1 MMRTA
6 AAPGTARVNP
16 FATRFTRPGA
26 LPPLHADGTPL
37 DLDALLARLESL
49 GGSGAIEGLH
59 GRGKTTT
66 LLALAERAASRGMA
80 VDCLRVRFL
89 GDVPVVCRR
98 VARLSP
104 GSTLFVDGWESLG
117 RLPCLLVRGLARL
130 RGCRLVVTSHDP
142 AGLPR
147 LLECRTSP
155 GLLATLVARLPESGD
170 VIGAADVD
178 EAFGEHSGNL
188 RDALYDLYDRFE
200 RRSRP

>member
-6 AAPGTARVNP
+6 APPGLPRVNP
-16 FATRFTRPGA
+16 FATRYTRPGA
-26 LPPLHADGTPL
+26 LPPLHTDGMPL
-37 DLDALLARLESL
+37 DLDALLTRLESL

-66 LLALAERAASRGMA
+66 LLALIERASSRGMA
-80 VDCLRVRFL
+80 VESLRVRSMRDL
-89 GDVPVVCRR
+89 PVVCRSM
-98 VARLSP
+98 ARQSP

-130 RGCRLVVTSHDP
+130 WGCRLVVTSHGP

-155 GLLATLVARLPESGD
+155 GLLRTLLARLPASGD

-178 EAFGEHSGNL
+178 GAFSGHAGNL
-188 RDALYDLYDRFE
+188 REALYDLYDRFE